1 MCIVL
6 VAVVT
11 KMAVQ
16 IYHNPRCSKSRAAL
30 HLLQE
35 KGVEHEV
42 IEYLTHPPSVEEL
55 TVVLGKLD
63 MQPQDLM
70 RTGEVEYKE
79 HVAGK
84 DLSRDALIAVMVK
97 HPKLIER
104 PIVANELKAAIAR
117 PLELILPIIA

>member
-1 MCIVL
+1 
-6 VAVVT
+6 
-11 KMAVQ
+11 MAVQ

-35 KGVEHEV
+35 KGIEHEV

-70 RTGEVEYKE
+70 RTGEAEYKE